1 MNLFIFD
8 KITEDPVV
16 AALLRF
22 QETGDPDAYYT
33 AARGLI
39 DYAGQRLTG
48 QNIIK
53 EYVLRAMLEQDGLP
67 DIANLRNFLRQD
79 VKAIYSGIMDVDWD
93 ALFRRQGLVPLC
105 DICTDTIHTGLQSYV
120 SSLESM
126 IECESN
132 EALGGAILAHA
143 ESFGTGTATAY
154 AALKWTGETLVGI
167 NRPDPI
173 QFEDLTG
180 LQHQKKVLIGNTES
194 FVCGR
199 PANDVLLT
207 GSSGTGK
214 SSCVKAC
221 LNLFKD
227 RGLRLIELKKSHLN
241 DLPQVFGTIKND
253 ILKYIV
259 FIDDFSFEPDDMSY
273 KLLKSALDGQAE
285 MRGSN
290 VLIYAT
296 SNRRSLIKETW
307 SEREGYLGDE
317 VHRSEGLSERKSL
330 SARFGI
336 NLSFL
341 TPTQNEY
348 LNIVENLLQAGGIA
362 MNDEIRAR
370 ALTWEINY
378 NGFSGRTA
386 KQFVASILSE
396 Q

>member
-167 NRPDPI
+167 NRPDPHPI
-173 QFEDLTG
+173 
-180 LQHQKKVLIGNTES
+180 
-194 FVCGR
+194 
-199 PANDVLLT
+199 
-207 GSSGTGK
+207 
-214 SSCVKAC
+214 
-221 LNLFKD
+221 
-227 RGLRLIELKKSHLN
+227 
-241 DLPQVFGTIKND
+241 
-253 ILKYIV
+253 
-259 FIDDFSFEPDDMSY
+259 
-273 KLLKSALDGQAE
+273 
-285 MRGSN
+285 
-290 VLIYAT
+290 
-296 SNRRSLIKETW
+296 
-307 SEREGYLGDE
+307 
-317 VHRSEGLSERKSL
+317 
-330 SARFGI
+330 
-336 NLSFL
+336 
-341 TPTQNEY
+341 
-348 LNIVENLLQAGGIA
+348 
-362 MNDEIRAR
+362 
-370 ALTWEINY
+370 
-378 NGFSGRTA
+378 
-386 KQFVASILSE
+386 
-396 Q
+396 